1 MELTVGDVVL
11 CEFYFADLATSK
23 KRPVLI
29 FKNNLPYDDFIAI
42 PISSQLVNLHQ
53 DEQLLEAIHF
63 SSGGIPK
70 TSKVMIRKTMV
81 VSKQVVI
88 KKYGTIDKAYFS
100 QLKQRFCGYF
110 SCYGIKG
117 VRSLYCF
124 CWEET
129 LTRALRTL
137 SPREKDI

>member
-23 KRPVLI
+23 KRPVLV
-29 FKNNLPYDDFIAI
+29 FKDNLPYDDFIAM
-42 PISSQLVNLHQ
+42 PISSQLINLHQ

-88 KKYGTIDKAYFS
+88 KKYGTIDKSYFS

-110 SCYGIKG
+110 SCY
-117 VRSLYCF
+117 
-124 CWEET
+124 E
-129 LTRALRTL
+129 
-137 SPREKDI
+137 